1 MNGSFEQRAQG
12 QLGKVLRGKYRLD
25 RVIGVGGMAVVFKAT
40 HRNQAEFAVKML
52 HPELSMHDDIRQR
65 FLREGYAANSVRHP
79 GVVLVVDDDVA
90 EDGAAFLVMEL
101 LDGIG
106 CDALWDRCGNR
117 LPLDIACT
125 VALDLLDVLVAA
137 HGKGIVHRD
146 LKPAN
151 LFVTRQGAIK
161 VLDFGIAR
169 VRDTMT
175 SGGQATGTG
184 VLLGTP
190 AFMAPEQAVGKT
202 SDVDARSDLWA
213 VGATIFALASGAMV
227 HDAETAAH
235 LLVKVA
241 TQKPRSLAA
250 VVPDAPQ
257 AIVDVVDR
265 ALAFDKTGRWPTAAA
280 MRDALA
286 TAQRGA
292 FGDSAPRAALAAM
305 VPPRNEDARASA
317 AGAPSPIPS
326 PAGSGT
332 AEFPRDRTMTA
343 AVPPGWG
350 LQTADPVA
358 HSGRSVVSETG
369 GTQRSFGPKL
379 VALAAAAAVAI
390 ALGAVFVVRHGG
402 GTTEAPQANANANAS
417 PNAPLA
423 TTALAASVV
432 ALPDP
437 RPAAPGP
444 PPDRVTT
451 APLVD
456 PVPVPAFDAGAPA
469 SIAQRDAPA
478 RHPLPPHAT
487 AAPRATTA
495 PGGPPNCD
503 PPFFFDA
510 AGNRL
515 FKKECL

>member
-1 MNGSFEQRAQG
+1 MNGSFEQRARS

-25 RVIGVGGMAVVFKAT
+25 RLIGAGGMAVVFKAT

-65 FLREGYAANSVRHP
+65 FLREGYAANSVKHP

-106 CDALWDRCGNR
+106 CDGLWERCGHR
-117 LPLDIACT
+117 MPVDIACT

-137 HGKGIVHRD
+137 HAKGIVHRD

-151 LFVTRQGAIK
+151 LFVTRHGAVK

-169 VRDTMT
+169 VRDTLT
-175 SGGQATGTG
+175 SSGQATGTG

-213 VGATIFALASGAMV
+213 VGATIFALTSGAMV

-241 TQKPRSLAA
+241 TEKPRSLAA
-250 VVPDAPQ
+250 VVPDAPR
-257 AIVDVVDR
+257 AIVEVVDR
-265 ALAFDKTGRWPTAAA
+265 ALAFDKAGRWPTAAA

-286 TAQRGA
+286 AAQHAA
-292 FGDSAPRAALAAM
+292 FGNSGPRAALVAM
-305 VPPRNEDARASA
+305 IPPRNEDASESP
-317 AGAPSPIPS
+317 GTPSPAPS

-343 AVPPGWG
+343 AVPPGWR

-358 HSGRSVVSETG
+358 HSGRSAVSESG
-369 GTQRSFGPKL
+369 GTPRSFRPRL
-379 VALAAAAAVAI
+379 VALAAVGAVAI
-390 ALGAVFVVRHGG
+390 ALGAVFAMRQAHGDN
-402 GTTEAPQANANANAS
+402 TEAPQAQATANAPQVVAGS
-417 PNAPLA
+417 V
-423 TTALAASVV
+423 ASVA

-437 RPAAPGP
+437 RPVAPEPPPARVTAAPP
-444 PPDRVTT
+444 
-451 APLVD
+451 VD
-456 PVPVPAFDAGAPA
+456 AVPVAAFDAGLSP
-469 SIAQRDAPA
+469 SIAPRETPP
-478 RHPLPPHAT
+478 RHSTAPHAA
-487 AAPRATTA
+487 AAPRSTTA
-495 PGGPPNCD
+495 PAGPPNCD

>member
-1 MNGSFEQRAQG
+1 MNGSIEQRARS

-25 RVIGVGGMAVVFKAT
+25 RVIGAGGMAVVFKAT
-40 HRNQAEFAVKML
+40 HRNQAEFAIKML

-65 FLREGYAANSVRHP
+65 FLREGYAANSVKHP

-106 CDALWDRCGNR
+106 CDGLWERCGHR
-117 LPLDIACT
+117 VPVDIACT

-137 HGKGIVHRD
+137 HAKGIVHRD

-151 LFVTRQGAIK
+151 LFVTRQGAVK

-169 VRDTMT
+169 VRETMT

-213 VGATIFALASGAMV
+213 VGATIFALASGMMV
-227 HDAETAAH
+227 HDAETAAQ

-241 TQKPRSLAA
+241 TQRPRSLAA
-250 VVPDAPQ
+250 VAPDAPQ

-265 ALAFDKTGRWPTAAA
+265 ALAFDKTDRWPTATA

-286 TAQRGA
+286 DAQRGA
-292 FGDSAPRAALAAM
+292 FGNSAPRAALTAM
-305 VPPRNEDARASA
+305 IPPRGDDASDSA
-317 AGAPSPIPS
+317 AGAPSPVPS

-343 AVPPGWG
+343 AGPAGWR

-358 HSGRSVVSETG
+358 HSGRSAVSETS
-369 GTQRSFGPKL
+369 GTPRSLGSKL
-379 VALAAAAAVAI
+379 LALAAVAVAAV
-390 ALGAVFVVRHGG
+390 ALGAVFVARHAHGDA
-402 GTTEAPQANANANAS
+402 TDAPQAQATANANAPPAAAGS
-417 PNAPLA
+417 A
-423 TTALAASVV
+423 TSVV
-432 ALPDP
+432 ASPDP
-437 RPAAPGP
+437 RPALPEPTPA
-444 PPDRVTT
+444 RSAT
-451 APLVD
+451 APPVD
-456 PVPVPAFDAGAPA
+456 AVPVTAVDAGLAPSVA
-469 SIAQRDAPA
+469 EREPLP
-478 RHPLPPHAT
+478 RRPLPPR
-487 AAPRATTA
+487 AAASPRATTA